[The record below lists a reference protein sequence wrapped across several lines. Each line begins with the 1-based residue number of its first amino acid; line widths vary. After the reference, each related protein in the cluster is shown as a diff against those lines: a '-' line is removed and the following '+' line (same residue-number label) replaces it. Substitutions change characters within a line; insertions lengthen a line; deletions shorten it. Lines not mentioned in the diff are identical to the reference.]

1 MNDKYERLIKSS
13 YQYCLFLLSR
23 PHFWIAVGRIVAQ
36 ACRLLSLRLRRVVSL
51 YSLIFKGTIYLI

>member
-36 ACRLLSLRLRRVVSL
+36 ACRLLCLRLKES
-51 YSLIFKGTIYLI
+51 S